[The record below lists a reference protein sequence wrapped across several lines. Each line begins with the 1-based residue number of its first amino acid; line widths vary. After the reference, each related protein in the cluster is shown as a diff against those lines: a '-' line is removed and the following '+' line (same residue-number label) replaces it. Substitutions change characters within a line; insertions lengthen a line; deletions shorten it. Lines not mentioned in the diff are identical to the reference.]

1 MQKFLSFQMVLIET
15 TKVLTYIL
23 VCIFSMYVYNYNGI
37 FKFTVRSLKPP
48 QIPKKRLS
56 LHLSINNVSLEFIYI
71 LLSIINI
78 QFNSKKL
85 YWNI

>member
-1 MQKFLSFQMVLIET
+1 MQNFLSFQMVLIET

-23 VCIFSMYVYNYNGI
+23 VCIFVIFSMYVYNYNGI

-71 LLSIINI
+71 LLSIINM
-78 QFNSKKL
+78 KVPKVL
-85 YWNI
+85 